1 MRQKVGFLL
10 QLMVLMLTPLIIGY
24 ELMFPVHF
32 LFVPTGLLVA
42 ISAFTLGHFLR
53 QP

>member
-1 MRQKVGFLL
+1 MRQKAGWAL
-10 QLMVLMLTPLIIGY
+10 QAVVLMLMPLIIGW

-32 LFVPTGLLVA
+32 LFIPTALLLAV
-42 ISAFTLGHFLR
+42 SVFSLGHFLR